1 MRVVIGYFDQCFCH
15 HQLARIR
22 LFSDVCQINMSQ
34 QKVISNFINRSKHI
48 ITKMSMYKRTSSLN
62 INLL

>member
-34 QKVISNFINRSKHI
+34 QKVISNFINRSKYHYQDVHVQ
-48 ITKMSMYKRTSSLN
+48 KDK
-62 INLL
+62 